1 MMKCLFLW
9 AAARRAFSRIYLEY
23 ALEAHLD
30 LGEAVRPLL
39 PV

>member
-1 MMKCLFLW
+1 MMRGWFVW
-9 AAARRAFSRIYLEY
+9 AAARCAFSRIYLQD
-23 ALEAHLD
+23 ALEAPLD